1 MDNTRNIVTRFAPSP
16 TGLLHSGNY
25 RTAIFSYLYARQQ
38 NGKFILRIEDT
49 DRERSE
55 KVYEENI
62 LESLEWLGI
71 EYDEL
76 YRQSDRLYEHTAALE
91 KLIAE
96 EKAYVS
102 REEAKDGSGTIK
114 EIVRFKNPGTVV
126 TFTDVLRGSI
136 TMNTSDLG
144 DFVIAK
150 NVQEPLFHLA
160 VVVDDAQMGVTH
172 IIRGE
177 DHIANTP
184 RQLLLYDAL
193 GYSRPEYV
201 HLPLIL
207 SPDRTKLSKR
217 KGARAL
223 TEYRDEGYLP
233 ESVMNFLAL
242 LGWNPGD
249 DREFFTK
256 EELVKEFSFG
266 KLQKGAAVFNL
277 EKLDWFNAE
286 YIKRMSRENF
296 MMYMQPF
303 TTALEKKHGALTEA
317 FLTYMVTILQHSMV
331 KRADVLKLSDDGEF
345 DYLFSLNEI
354 SQVGLLAKETLDAH
368 ETKIH
373 LAHVVELLSKHE
385 EWTDTAI
392 KALVMNYADEK
403 GRKNVLWPMRYA
415 LSGRDKSPDPFF
427 LAYILG
433 KHESIRRLEN
443 AQKLLSSAP

>member
-1 MDNTRNIVTRFAPSP
+1 MSKIVTRFAPSP

-25 RTAIFSYLYARQQ
+25 RTAIFSYLYARK
-38 NGKFILRIEDT
+38 NGGKFILRIEDT
-49 DRERSE
+49 DRERSKKE
-55 KVYEENI
+55 YEENI
-62 LESLEWLGI
+62 IESLNWLGL

-76 YRQSDRLYEHTAALE
+76 FRQSDRITEHTKALE

-96 EKAYVS
+96 GKAYVA
-102 REEAKDGSGTIK
+102 REEAKDGSGVIK

-126 TFTDVLRGSI
+126 SFNDLLRGTI
-136 TMNTSDLG
+136 TIDTTDLK

-150 NVQEPLFHLA
+150 NIHEPLFHLA
-160 VVVDDAQMGVTH
+160 VVVDDAQMGITH

-193 GYSRPEYV
+193 GYPRPEYV

-233 ESVMNFLAL
+233 EAVMNFLAL

-256 EELVKEFSFG
+256 KELINEFTFE
-266 KLQKGAAVFNL
+266 KIQKGAAIFNI
-277 EKLDWFNAE
+277 EKLDWFNSE
-286 YIKRMSRENF
+286 YIKQMSSDVF
-296 MMYMQPF
+296 MDYIRPLQITLIKKYGHITPAF
-303 TTALEKKHGALTEA
+303 TLYVEHVLKTSITKL
-317 FLTYMVTILQHSMV
+317 
-331 KRADVLKLSDDGEF
+331 ADVFTQVENEEF
-345 DYLFSLNEI
+345 AYLFIPS
-354 SQVGLLAKETLDAH
+354 TLDRSG
-368 ETKIH
+368 
-373 LAHVVELLSKHE
+373 LLSKDSLDGDKVRGHLQYLIPLLLKLE
-385 EWTDTAI
+385 VWNDVSI
-392 KALVMNYADEK
+392 KAAIMPYADRE
-403 GRKNVLWPMRYA
+403 GRKEVLWPMRYA

-433 KHESIRRLEN
+433 KDETNKRLET
-443 AQKLLSSAP
+443 ALAVLS